1 MRVDGGWAWKFDDDL
16 PFALKDAERVPE
28 DYAGL
33 TLPVALIYGAQ
44 SRLFTEMTREHLESL
59 ILGEIRSVAIENAR
73 HHLFL
78 DQPLAFI
85 DALREL
91 CGTLAQDG

>member
-1 MRVDGGWAWKFDDDL
+1 MDFSFSEEQTL
-16 PFALKDAERVPE
+16 LQESIERFIRN

-59 ILGEIRSVAIENAR
+59 IPGEIRSMVIENAR

-78 DQPLAFI
+78 DQPPVFV